1 MKIFKSQL
9 KLVHLLVNY
18 SRIIVNGVYC
28 SLEVANI
35 FRFEVALIWKVIFY
49 ILKIHTLYMYMRMG
63 ASSCNSCFV

>member
-18 SRIIVNGVYC
+18 SRIIVNC